1 MREIGDDIIPRDQ
14 LHSGIIKEEYDS
26 IVQELTERPYHEVE
40 NDNDQNS
47 KIRKLDLP
55 S

>member
-26 IVQELTERPYHEVE
+26 IV
-40 NDNDQNS
+40 
-47 KIRKLDLP
+47 
-55 S
+55 